1 MKELTIREE
10 YDLLQELSV
19 EEGNFIHNGSSRAV
33 YRLDENRVLKVAMD
47 RQGRQQNTNEINLF
61 RAHGNQHLAEI
72 FAYGKFTVVMEI
84 VDEQDMEDMIFEYQD
99 FDNQEVAEVIDFLE
113 LSHGSTDDNFQLGY
127 SRTRN
132 KLVCYDYGY
141 HTDYENSQLVSGKLH
156 RQLARLGE
164 DGLLQKTSRMLKLL
178 LDKSAKI

>member
-10 YDLLQELSV
+10 YDLLQELLV

-33 YRLDENRVLKVAMD
+33 YRLDKNRVLKVAMD
-47 RQGRQQNTNEINLF
+47 RQGRQQNINEINLF

-72 FAYGKFTVVMEI
+72 FAYGKFVVVMEM
-84 VDEQDMEDMIFEYQD
+84 VDEQDMDEMMSEYD
-99 FDNQEVAEVIDFLE
+99 EFDNQEVIKIIDFLE
-113 LSHGSTDDNFQLGY
+113 WSHGSTDDNFQLGY
-127 SRTRN
+127 SMTRD

-141 HTDYENSQLVSGKLH
+141 HTDYENSQLVSGKLYG
-156 RQLARLGE
+156 RLARLGE
-164 DGLLQKTSRMLKLL
+164 DGLLQRTSRMLKLL

>member
-33 YRLDENRVLKVAMD
+33 YLLDKNRVLKVAMD

-72 FAYGKFTVVMEI
+72 FAYGKFVVVMEM
-84 VDEQDMEDMIFEYQD
+84 VDEQDIDEMVFEYED
-99 FDNQEVAEVIDFLE
+99 ADNQEVVDVIDFLE
-113 LSHGSTDDNFQLGY
+113 RSHGSTDDNFQLGY
-127 SRTRN
+127 STTRN
-132 KLVCYDYGY
+132 KLVCFDYGY
-141 HTDYENSQLVSGKLH
+141 HTDYENSQLVSH
-156 RQLARLGE
+156 RLYSQLAKLGE
-164 DGLLQKTSRMLKLL
+164 DGLLQRTSRMLKLL